1 MYFDD
6 LVNLYNILL
15 YDNFILYI
23 NLSNNTNNIIS
34 ANSFITC
41 II

>member
-23 NLSNNTNNIIS
+23 NLSNITKNIIS

>member
-23 NLSNNTNNIIS
+23 NVSNATKNMIS

>member
-15 YDNFILYI
+15 YDNFILYMD
-23 NLSNNTNNIIS
+23 LSITTKNIIS

>member
-15 YDNFILYI
+15 YDNLILYI
-23 NLSNNTNNIIS
+23 NLSNNTKNIIS